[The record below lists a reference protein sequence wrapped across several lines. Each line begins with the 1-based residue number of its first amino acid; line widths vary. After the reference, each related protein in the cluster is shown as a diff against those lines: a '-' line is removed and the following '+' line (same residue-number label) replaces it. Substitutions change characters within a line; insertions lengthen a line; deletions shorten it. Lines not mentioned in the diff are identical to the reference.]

1 MSFAIGSPSPAP
13 GSSPGTG
20 SSSADSE
27 ETLLMADPRLAEA
40 VDRFNA
46 GDWYGCHDGFE
57 ELWHETQ
64 GPMRPVLQGILQ
76 IAVAQL
82 HLERGN
88 TRGAT
93 VLMGEGL
100 GRLAPCGEE
109 ALGLQLGPL
118 RRAARQWLELL
129 QSGGEA
135 GRLEPPKLN
144 GVEDRR
150 R

>member
-1 MSFAIGSPSPAP
+1 MTGARSGSTFGRGAP
-13 GSSPGTG
+13 P
-20 SSSADSE
+20 DE
-27 ETLLMADPRLAEA
+27 EALLIADPRLALA
-40 VDRFNA
+40 VSLFNA

-93 VLMGEGL
+93 VLIGEGL
-100 GRLAPCGEE
+100 GRLAGCDQE
-109 ALGLQLGPL
+109 ALGLRLEPL
-118 RRAARQWLELL
+118 RQLARQWLQAL
-129 QSGGEA
+129 QSGNTGALLPLPTLERVKGD
-135 GRLEPPKLN
+135 GR
-144 GVEDRR
+144 
-150 R
+150 

>member
-1 MSFAIGSPSPAP
+1 VIGGQ
-13 GSSPGTG
+13 GSIASGECGCP
-20 SSSADSE
+20 DE
-27 ETLLMADPRLAEA
+27 EALLAADPRFARA
-40 VDRFNA
+40 VSLFNA

-93 VLMGEGL
+93 MLMGEGV
-100 GRLAPCGEE
+100 GRLATCDQE
-109 ALGLQLGPL
+109 ALGL
-118 RRAARQWLELL
+118 
-129 QSGGEA
+129 
-135 GRLEPPKLN
+135 RLEPLCRVAQARLQALQN
-144 GVEDRR
+144 GDDGALLPLPMLEWVDRGR